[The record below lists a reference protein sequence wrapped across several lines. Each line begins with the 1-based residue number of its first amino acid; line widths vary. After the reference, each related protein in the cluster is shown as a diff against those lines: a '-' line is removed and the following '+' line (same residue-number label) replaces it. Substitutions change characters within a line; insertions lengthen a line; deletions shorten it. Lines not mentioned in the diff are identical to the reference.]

1 MESNRNREEYI
12 AAVRRGEIKLERT
25 GMYWT
30 DDEREQLRILY
41 EFGEDIT
48 DLMIRFQ
55 RYENAI
61 LQQLTALHLLGSTQ
75 TPRERG
81 PRTPRCKCQSC
92 KMMDCI
98 HCGKGGYYA
107 REL

>member
-48 DLMIRFQ
+48 DLMIRF
-55 RYENAI
+55 
-61 LQQLTALHLLGSTQ
+61 
-75 TPRERG
+75 
-81 PRTPRCKCQSC
+81 
-92 KMMDCI
+92 
-98 HCGKGGYYA
+98 
-107 REL
+107 